1 MIVQIRIDDRL
12 IHGQV
17 ALVWSKE
24 LSTSGIIVAN
34 DNAANNNTVKMTLK
48 MACPP
53 GIKLIVKGVEDAKGV
68 INDPRAK
75 DMRIFG
81 LTRTVTD
88 ALNLVKACG
97 DNILEVNMANC
108 GVHDGSLEEKVALPG
123 NRVRLTKTEL
133 AAAKELASIMGDKF
147 INQLIPTAPKSVV
160 ADLIKNL

>member
-1 MIVQIRIDDRL
+1 MIVQIRVDDRL

-24 LSTSGIIVAN
+24 LNTPGIIVAN

-75 DMRIFG
+75 EMRIFG
-81 LTRTVTD
+81 LTRTVSD
-88 ALNLVKACG
+88 ALALVKACG

-108 GVHDGSLEEKVALPG
+108 GVHDGSLEEKVMIN
-123 NRVRLTKTEL
+123 NRIRLTPTEL
-133 AAAKELASIMGDKF
+133 AAAKELASIMGGKF
-147 INQLIPTAPKSVV
+147 ISQLIPTAQKSVV
-160 ADLIKNL
+160 ADLVKDL

>member
-1 MIVQIRIDDRL
+1 MIVQIRVDDRL

-24 LSTSGIIVAN
+24 LSTPGIIVAN

-75 DMRIFG
+75 EMRIFG
-81 LTRTVTD
+81 LTRTVSD
-88 ALNLVKACG
+88 ALELVKACG

-108 GVHDGSLEEKVALPG
+108 GVHDGSLEEKVMI
-123 NRVRLTKTEL
+123 NSRIRLTPTEL

-147 INQLIPTAPKSVV
+147 VSQLIPTAQKFIV
-160 ADLIKNL
+160 ADLVKDL

>member
-1 MIVQIRIDDRL
+1 MIKALHLDDRL

-24 LSTSGIIVAN
+24 LSTPGIIVAN

-68 INDPRAK
+68 LNDPRAK

-81 LTRTVTD
+81 LTRTVSD
-88 ALNLVKACG
+88 ALELVKACG

-108 GVHDGSLEEKVALPG
+108 GVHDGSLEEKVVIN
-123 NRVRLTKTEL
+123 NRIRLTPTEL
-133 AAAKELASIMGDKF
+133 AAAKELASIMGDRFISHLVPTAQKF
-147 INQLIPTAPKSVV
+147 IV
-160 ADLIKNL
+160 ANLVKDL

>member
-1 MIVQIRIDDRL
+1 MIVQIRVDDRL

-24 LSTSGIIVAN
+24 LSTPGIIVAN

-75 DMRIFG
+75 EMRIFG

-108 GVHDGSLEEKVALPG
+108 GVHDGSMEEKVMIN
-123 NRVRLTKTEL
+123 NRIRLTPTEL

-147 INQLIPTAPKSVV
+147 ISQLIPTAQKFVV
-160 ADLIKNL
+160 ADLVKDL